1 MQNNAWI
8 TAQKWSF
15 PLRISSVSVTKSAGN
30 CGFGHIYWRNVQWKT
45 LFCVHWISLT
55 FIRNFSFS
63 LILTEIF
70 NSEDVLVIIQSEL
83 NIFKKQQDSDNHKLL
98 KEWLHILSDYRN
110 YLNESLFQMH
120 EQNDSVLDEI
130 CRNDSSISWIQ

>member
-1 MQNNAWI
+1 M
-8 TAQKWSF
+8 
-15 PLRISSVSVTKSAGN
+15 
-30 CGFGHIYWRNVQWKT
+30 
-45 LFCVHWISLT
+45 HWISLT

-110 YLNESLFQMH
+110 YLNGSLFQMH